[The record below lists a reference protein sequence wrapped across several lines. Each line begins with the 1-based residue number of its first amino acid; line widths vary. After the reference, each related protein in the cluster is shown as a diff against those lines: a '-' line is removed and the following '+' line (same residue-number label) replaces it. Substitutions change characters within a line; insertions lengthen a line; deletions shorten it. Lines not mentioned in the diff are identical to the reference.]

1 MSAVDTVVK
10 IFGLMTEADKKETV
24 LQIGKICEDEGL
36 TASWETKSSP
46 RKGGKTKR
54 RGSWKPYWMRTVVGI
69 KDDAKGF
76 DKLDGAWVNVDD
88 IAKGRLID
96 GVHVV
101 VGVKSDPKK
110 YHVCKTKFG
119 ARTEIDTPT
128 GFINVHGMENVHTCD
143 TFGGVISY
151 CEESL

>member
-36 TASWETKSSP
+36 TSSWETVSAA

-69 KDDAKGF
+69 KDEAKGF

-88 IAKGRLID
+88 IAKGRLEE
-96 GVHVV
+96 GVLVV
-101 VGVKSDPKK
+101 VGVKSDPKL
-110 YHVCKTKFG
+110 YHVGCTGSGKTRI
-119 ARTEIDTPT
+119 AIPT
-128 GFINVHGMENVHTCD
+128 GKLEVKGLQTLHTCKKFAD
-143 TFGGVISY
+143 VISY
-151 CEESL
+151 CETQL